1 MAPVSFGVD
10 ATEPIVLV
18 ITGKL
23 TPADVP
29 RLCEELTAR
38 LYGTEAAEAICDVG
52 GLGPPNLAAVEAVAR
67 LHLTARRHGCRL
79 GLRGVGGEMRLL
91 LDLMGLSD
99 LAGTL
104 QETPGAGTGA
114 GAGAGAGAATGTG
127 TVTGEREGEGEGGE
141 SR

>member
-1 MAPVSFGVD
+1 MD
-10 ATEPIVLV
+10 ITEPIVLV
-18 ITGKL
+18 IEGRL

-67 LHLTARRHGCRL
+67 LHLIARRHGCRIR
-79 GLRGVGGEMRLL
+79 LRGVGGEMRLL
-91 LDLMGLSD
+91 LDLVGLSD

-104 QETPGAGTGA
+104 QETPGT
-114 GAGAGAGAATGTG
+114 GAGAGAGAATGTA
-127 TVTGEREGEGEGGE
+127 TGEREGEGGE